1 MGDSILRLENVK
13 VSFPLPGGA
22 VFHAVDGVSLE
33 LAEGETLGIVGESGS
48 GKTMLAL
55 SMMGLVPKPG
65 QVSGGGI
72 HFADEDIGEMT
83 EMQLCGIRGDRIG
96 MIFQDPLTSLN
107 PVRRIGSVLVEAIR
121 RHGRVPKYVARRRA
135 LEALKEVG
143 IPSPEARMDAY
154 PHELSGGLRQRITIA
169 LALINHPSIIIADE
183 PTTALD
189 TTIQAQILTLLRERR
204 DNAAIVLI
212 THDLGV
218 AAELCDRIA
227 VMYRGRIAEIGT
239 VAQILEHPCHPYS
252 AGLLAAVP
260 RFDFE
265 RPKLLPIPGSPPGSG
280 ETLTGCAFRP
290 RCARAAGECEF
301 TPELRPHDGRMVAC
315 FWPLT
320 DS

>member
-1 MGDSILRLENVK
+1 
-13 VSFPLPGGA
+13 
-22 VFHAVDGVSLE
+22 
-33 LAEGETLGIVGESGS
+33 
-48 GKTMLAL
+48 
-55 SMMGLVPKPG
+55 
-65 QVSGGGI
+65 
-72 HFADEDIGEMT
+72 
-83 EMQLCGIRGDRIG
+83 

-107 PVRRIGSVLVEAIR
+107 PVRRVGSVLVEAIR
-121 RHGRVPKYVARRRA
+121 RHGNVPKNVARRRA

-143 IPSPEARMDAY
+143 IPSPEVRMDAF
-154 PHELSGGLRQRITIA
+154 PHELSGGLRQRIMIA
-169 LALINHPSIIIADE
+169 LALINHPSMIIADE

-280 ETLTGCAFRP
+280 EMLTGCAFQP
-290 RCARAAGECEF
+290 RCGRAAGECEI
-301 TPELRPHDGRMVAC
+301 TPELRPHNDRMVAC
-315 FWPLT
+315 FRPLT